1 MHRMVAHAAAY
12 SEPSPWFTAGQVLD
26 VTAWNGRLPTSADT
40 VNSDAAASE
49 GVESS
54 RAAQDIIT
62 TAPSGERLPIDTSGL
77 LRLEEQGF
85 YQIRS
90 GQGDR
95 RDFSV
100 AVNLDLAESDLSTM
114 DPRQLALA
122 VEPRADAAAR
132 AETGAAISVQD
143 RERRQSL
150 WWYLLIGVFILLA
163 AETVWSNRLSW
174 RRRPD
179 AT

>member
-1 MHRMVAHAAAY
+1 
-12 SEPSPWFTAGQVLD
+12 
-26 VTAWNGRLPTSADT
+26 
-40 VNSDAAASE
+40 
-49 GVESS
+49 
-54 RAAQDIIT
+54 
-62 TAPSGERLPIDTSGL
+62 
-77 LRLEEQGF
+77 
-85 YQIRS
+85 
-90 GQGDR
+90 
-95 RDFSV
+95 
-100 AVNLDLAESDLSTM
+100 M